1 MITGRTRNK
10 KKGGTIIKV
19 AFFIYIGFSLL
30 TIVWLKAAV
39 VNLEYELGK
48 LDRLRADLV
57 SEREMAV
64 VQRANFYA
72 MGNVEKVALNR
83 LGMSNAERDN
93 IFFVTRTSTAG
104 PRTASL
110 K

>member
-1 MITGRTRNK
+1 MIARRARNNT
-10 KKGGTIIKV
+10 KGGTFVK
-19 AFFIYIGFSLL
+19 AGFFIYIGISLL
-30 TIVWLKAAV
+30 AIVWLKAAV

-48 LDRLRADLV
+48 LDRLRGDLV

-64 VQRANFYA
+64 VQRANFYS
-72 MGNVEKVALNR
+72 MGNVENVAISR
-83 LGMSNAERDN
+83 LGMSNPERDN
-93 IFFVTRTSTAG
+93 IFFVSRTSAAG